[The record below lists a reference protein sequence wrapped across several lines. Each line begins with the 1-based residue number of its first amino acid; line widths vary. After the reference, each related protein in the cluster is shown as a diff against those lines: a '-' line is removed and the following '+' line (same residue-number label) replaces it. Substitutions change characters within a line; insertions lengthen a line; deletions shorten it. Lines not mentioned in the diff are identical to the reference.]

1 MFGLLRVTARCDGV
15 PSGELLAAAN
25 GIEFDFR
32 RYRPWHQNV
41 RCWPEDGSLVVV
53 ALTDF
58 DEDGTAL
65 CDDLRS
71 ALHELVS
78 EFGPITVVAV
88 EPVPDPSNDARLPIP
103 MRPAGAVPP
112 DIPAVSFRHAMKA
125 PDAHARLAA

>member
-32 RYRPWHQNV
+32 RYRPWHRNV
-41 RCWPEDGSLVVV
+41 RCWPEDESLVVV

-71 ALHELVS
+71 ALHDLVS
-78 EFGPITVVAV
+78 AFGTISVVAI
-88 EPVPDPSNDARLPIP
+88 EPVPDPSADARLPIP
-103 MRPAGAVPP
+103 FRPADAAPSDRV
-112 DIPAVSFRHAMKA
+112 AASLRHAIQA
-125 PDAHARLAA
+125 PEAESRLAA